1 MKPNMIVERPT
12 GILADYTTNRT
23 LEDEAERLH
32 IPLHFCWHKT
42 SFTKPKKNGGYIIN
56 LAPQGKPGTHW
67 TALWKDRDQI
77 AYFDPFG
84 FPPPE
89 EIEDRIGKY
98 YYNEK
103 VIQDPQEG
111 LCGGYCIAFLEFMN
125 ESKGLRAKRLD
136 LSALCA
142 RNRSLALG
150 SPPCRKAALW
160 LAYI

>member
-1 MKPNMIVERPT
+1 MSNIPT
-12 GILADYTTNRT
+12 GKAPILADYTTNRT
-23 LEDEAERLH
+23 LEDEAERLK

-67 TALWKDRDQI
+67 TCLWKDRDQI

-89 EIEDRIGKY
+89 EVEERIGKY

-103 VIQDPQEG
+103 VVQDPSEG
-111 LCGGYCIAFLEFMN
+111 MCGGYCIAFLEFMN
-125 ESKGLRAKRLD
+125 ESKGMGSVKKRFQTFINLFNPNFKFNKKVAMRLLTD
-136 LSALCA
+136 D
-142 RNRSLALG
+142 
-150 SPPCRKAALW
+150 
-160 LAYI
+160 